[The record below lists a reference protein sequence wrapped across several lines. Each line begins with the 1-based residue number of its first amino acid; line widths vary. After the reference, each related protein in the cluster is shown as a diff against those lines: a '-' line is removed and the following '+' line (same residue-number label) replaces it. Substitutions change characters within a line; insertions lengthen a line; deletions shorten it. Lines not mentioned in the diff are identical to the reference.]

1 VLVTTD
7 KKHGLVTLLALGDPF
22 CGEAKTPK
30 APSHTLLQAQDEMQR
45 TLNGIANPETSEKCA
60 PYRALFAA
68 IFSETMQVQSPIGT
82 FLSCGNATASI
93 LQIG

>member
-7 KKHGLVTLLALGDPF
+7 KSNESVTLLIPF
-22 CGEAKTPK
+22 VGRQKPLK
-30 APSHTLLQAQDEMQR
+30 PPSHTLLQAQDEMQW
-45 TLNGIANPETSEKCA
+45 TLNNIANPETSKKCT

-68 IFSETMQVQSPIGT
+68 IFSETMQVQSPMGT